1 MIRYIMAVGVVIGGL
16 DKLLGNRWGY
26 GKKMEEGFLL
36 LGPTALS
43 MVGIICLVPLFSYV
57 LRVPSNMLY
66 QLAGVDPGMFGG
78 LFAIDMGGYQISA
91 ELAKNTQIGVYAGII
106 VSSTLGCTILFTI
119 PVGLGMAGE
128 EANMG
133 FLRGMV
139 FGLITLPVTLV
150 LGGFLCGLNFE
161 QILKQNIG
169 IFVFLG
175 IVLFGLLKCPERI
188 EKGFFAIAGFMK
200 IAGTVGLVA
209 GAVYSLCEIKLL
221 PLTASIEEAMEVV
234 ASIGIAMVG
243 SLPAAEFIRRRLE
256 KLERLRSWSGLDATG
271 MAGLLVGTVSVIP
284 VLVMLKDMNE
294 RSRVINAAF
303 LVCAASTFG
312 AHLGFTMKA
321 EPTMVNPMIAAKIA
335 GGISALI
342 LAEAVMRRRK
352 QCCSCR
358 RKHPGSRN
366 RRTDC
371 Q

>member
-1 MIRYIMAVGVVIGGL
+1 MAAGVVLGGL

-26 GKKMEEGFLL
+26 GRKMEEGFLL

-43 MVGIICLVPLFSYV
+43 MVGIICLVPLFSYF
-57 LRVPSNMLY
+57 LRVPSNILY
-66 QLAGVDPGMFGG
+66 QLAGVDPGIFGG

-91 ELAKNTQIGVYAGII
+91 ELAKNAQIGVYAGII

-119 PVGLGMAGE
+119 PVGMGVTGE

-139 FGLITLPVTLV
+139 FGLVTLPVALV
-150 LGGFLCGLNFE
+150 FGGFSCGLNFK
-161 QILKQNIG
+161 QILKLNLG

-175 IVLFGLLKCPERI
+175 IILFGLLKCPKRI

-200 IAGTVGLVA
+200 IAGTVGLAA
-209 GAVYSLCEIKLL
+209 GAVYYLCDIKLL
-221 PLTASIEEAMEVV
+221 PMTAPIEEAMEVV
-234 ASIGIAMVG
+234 ASIGIAMLG
-243 SLPAAEFIRRRLE
+243 SLPVAEFIRRRLE

-284 VLVMLKDMNE
+284 VLVTLKDMNE

-312 AHLGFTMKA
+312 AHLGFAMKA
-321 EPTMVNPMIAAKIA
+321 EPAAVNPMIAAKII
-335 GGISALI
+335 GGISAII
-342 LAEAVMRRRK
+342 LAAAVMRRK
-352 QCCSCR
+352 E
-358 RKHPGSRN
+358 
-366 RRTDC
+366 
-371 Q
+371 